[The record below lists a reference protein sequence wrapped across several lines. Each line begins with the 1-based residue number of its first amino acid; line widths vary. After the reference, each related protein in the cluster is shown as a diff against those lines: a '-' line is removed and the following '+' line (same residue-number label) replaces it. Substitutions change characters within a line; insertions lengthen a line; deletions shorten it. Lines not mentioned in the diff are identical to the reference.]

1 MPGVSRQNLGIWEH
15 PYPSSLSFPEFL
27 PVAELR
33 AQCRAW
39 NPELVPL
46 RAHLGTV
53 TCVGLKFRVGG
64 SFGALQSPLR
74 AALVLFSH
82 PSELLCCP
90 RCPCHL
96 RDPRNPQQ
104 EGRSSAQTDSR
115 GGRGPGT
122 GSSLQAL
129 WNWVWILIFP
139 CSAELCVSE
148 AGLWLCFRSKP
159 RAAPTGNGA
168 NYSPD
173 ISGVTEPGR
182 ASWNA
187 PIAETAPGLRPRCA
201 RQRCRS

>member
-15 PYPSSLSFPEFL
+15 PHPSSLGFPEFL

-33 AQCRAW
+33 AQC
-39 NPELVPL
+39 

-74 AALVLFSH
+74 AAVLPSVSLSPPR
-82 PSELLCCP
+82 PSEPPAGGTEL
-90 RCPCHL
+90 
-96 RDPRNPQQ
+96 
-104 EGRSSAQTDSR
+104 GTDGLR